1 MRARARGLATGN
13 HSQYSSV
20 PSREENFAVSAGSIG
35 PGAEEDVSAGALAMG
50 AIYNTVALNKR
61 RRVVCNR
68 RDAGHVIESGVMNR
82 LVAQCR
88 PRLRILRY
96 TLIFAAL
103 LCAIWSG
110 REAAADERKV
120 YLNGI
125 DLADVDVRGHSFKGC
140 EVRFDK
146 QGNVHITV
154 KGLQIGTSDGE
165 TDSKRK
171 DKKLG
176 NKYFLVV
183 KPVTKRGE
191 RYQLSVYIN
200 GKLAKL
206 VKGTPQ
212 MQVHDVTRL
221 VKKGD
226 NTVRLVSA
234 KSMSGKSKSRPTQ
247 DLQIVVGRG
256 VIENGT
262 VLIQVPHV
270 EYRRRASATKRYDKS
285 HKFTTE

>member
-1 MRARARGLATGN
+1 
-13 HSQYSSV
+13 
-20 PSREENFAVSAGSIG
+20 
-35 PGAEEDVSAGALAMG
+35 
-50 AIYNTVALNKR
+50 
-61 RRVVCNR
+61 
-68 RDAGHVIESGVMNR
+68 MNR
-82 LVAQCR
+82 SQAPVRFTRLSALLV
-88 PRLRILRY
+88 
-96 TLIFAAL
+96 AAL
-103 LCAIWSG
+103 LCWFG
-110 REAAADERKV
+110 QRDAAADERKV

-146 QGNVHITV
+146 RGNVHITV
-154 KGLQIGTSDGE
+154 KGLQIGTEDG
-165 TDSKRK
+165 DGANKRK

-183 KPVTKRGE
+183 KPVRKNGE
-191 RYQLSVYIN
+191 HYQLSVYIN

-221 VKKGD
+221 VKKGEND
-226 NTVRLVSA
+226 VRLLSA
-234 KSMSGKSKSRPTQ
+234 KSMTPNKKSAPTQ
-247 DLQIVVGRG
+247 ALEVVVGRG

-270 EYRRRASATKRYDKS
+270 EYRRPATETRRYDKTRR
-285 HKFTTE
+285 FTTK